1 MGQILHARIRM
12 ECSALN
18 SHLYRKILFQAPRAH
33 VATLRAH
40 ITSFSYVQII
50 PMQEIYIF
58 RVILTT

>member
-1 MGQILHARIRM
+1 MHEYGWNAVLSIPTYT
-12 ECSALN
+12 E
-18 SHLYRKILFQAPRAH
+18 KILFQAPHAH
-33 VATLRAH
+33 LRAH